1 MRGTR
6 VLMHIMGEGCIG
18 QVVKEAVDLKHNSS
32 SRLRNSIKDPFK
44 FHPVQQSRLI
54 LTPAITTAALT
65 KCGQ

>member
-18 QVVKEAVDLKHNSS
+18 QVVKEAVDLKYKSS
-32 SRLRNSIKDPFK
+32 SRLRNSIKGPFK
-44 FHPVQQSRLI
+44 LHPVQQSKLI
-54 LTPAITTAALT
+54 LTPAITTAAPA